1 MLRVALI
8 RIIYTTIMFLAG
20 LVLSNLALP
29 EKFGSISLLILNAS
43 LLSLITGFGADSMV
57 VYKVSNGQWNTTQA
71 FQFTWR
77 TILIQLTIFVFLE
90 FGSWFIFHQTFLSAE
105 GSSYLAID
113 SIYFIG
119 LVIVEKYLALFYS
132 LYKSKAVN
140 IILAFIASVYLL
152 LLLLFYYFIKP
163 DFVYILYLFAFESL
177 VQAVA
182 LIVFFG
188 VKHSRNLSLE
198 HKEFWGAIKL
208 SSIVMATNVVQL
220 FAYRLDFWL
229 LKYFYGSYE
238 VGLYA
243 QANKFANLSW
253 IIPNIFAQLL
263 LPKFASVDK
272 TRTKEVFSVAFYLN
286 LIILLITILCTQ
298 FFYSFYLDPEYKDG
312 LRSFYLMLPGY
323 FFWAS
328 VIYFGAFVSA
338 SGKFLYNLVG
348 SSLCVVLIF
357 LADIIL
363 IPSYGIEG
371 AAIANSVSYTA
382 VFFVY
387 QYIFIKKFSFRW
399 SELLWPR
406 KRALPNVINFFTK

>member
-8 RIIYTTIMFLAG
+8 RIIYTVIMFLAG

-29 EKFGSISLLILNAS
+29 EKFGSISLLVLNAS
-43 LLSLITGFGADSMV
+43 LLSLITGFGSDSMV
-57 VYKVSNGQWNTTQA
+57 MYKVSNGQWNTAQA

-77 TILIQLTIFVFLE
+77 TILIQLVIFVFLE
-90 FGSWFIFHQTFLSAE
+90 FGSWFIFHKTFLSAE
-105 GSSYLAID
+105 GGGYLIID
-113 SIYFIG
+113 AIYFIG
-119 LVIVEKYLALFYS
+119 LIIVEKYLALFYS
-132 LYKSKAVN
+132 LNKAK
-140 IILAFIASVYLL
+140 IINVILVLIASVYLL
-152 LLLLFYYFIKP
+152 FLLLFYYFIKP
-163 DFVYILYLFAFESL
+163 DFSYVLYLFAFESL

-188 VKHSRNLSLE
+188 INHSRNLSLE

-208 SSIVMATNVVQL
+208 SSIVMVTNVVQL

-229 LKYFYGSYE
+229 LKYFYSSYE

-263 LPKFASVDK
+263 LPKFASVDRTK
-272 TRTKEVFSVAFYLN
+272 TKEVFSVAFYFN
-286 LIILLITILCTQ
+286 FIILLITILCTQ
-298 FFYSFYLDPEYKDG
+298 FFYAFYLEPEYKVG

-371 AAIANSVSYTA
+371 AAIANSVTYTV

-406 KRALPNVINFFTK
+406 RGALPNVLNFLTK